1 MKPVKGMPASSSGR
15 FRESASGVNE
25 MLDRMLDVVGNPVG
39 SYAMALDV
47 SENTIKTWKRRGAV
61 SLRYLEGFAR
71 EHGVTLDYLLNGEQA
86 ESEGDQPM
94 SAEER
99 LLLERF
105 RASPRELRDAALR
118 VLLGGADHH
127 GAQVK
132 VRASGG
138 AQAAGRDIVGR
149 AKNKKTGGGNEGSQ
163 KGRSGQR

>member
-1 MKPVKGMPASSSGR
+1 MGFKMKPVKGMPASSSDR
-15 FRESASGVNE
+15 FRESASGVTE
-25 MLDRMLDVVGNPVG
+25 VLDRMLDVVGNPPG

-61 SLRYLEGFAR
+61 SLRFLEGFAR
-71 EHGVTLDYLLNGEQA
+71 EHGVPLDYLLNGEQA
-86 ESEGDQPM
+86 ATEGDQPM

-118 VLLGGADHH
+118 VLLGGGEHH
-127 GAQVK
+127 GTQVK

-138 AQAAGRDIVGR
+138 SQAAGRDIVKNPATKRGKG
-149 AKNKKTGGGNEGSQ
+149 AK
-163 KGRSGQR
+163 